1 MILTGTLSQINENG
15 DISLLILFGYPN
27 GTDFELDI
35 SSYFIDSDNYNA
47 SKNLFNDLMDTMIIE
62 NNVFGYQKVEKIKLV
77 SIPDEILL
85 YNENDELLS
94 KNRRFDANYKLK
106 QNDNLIKE
114 NKYYYLEYQFI
125 VKELN
130 YPDFYENRYLQNVNM
145 DDANNF
151 DLGNVFTPKS
161 FYGRTNTLKFKLCH
175 KFCKTCRKIGISE
188 SE

>member
-1 MILTGTLSQINENG
+1 
-15 DISLLILFGYPN
+15 
-27 GTDFELDI
+27 
-35 SSYFIDSDNYNA
+35 
-47 SKNLFNDLMDTMIIE
+47 MIIE

-161 FYGRTNTLKFKLCH
+161 FYGKTNTLKFKLCH
-175 KFCKTCRKIGISE
+175 KFCKTCRKIGISD
-188 SE
+188 SEQKCELCLEEYSYNNNDIVQLNNICIPQGYFYDYEQQKIIQMYTFEF